1 MTSTAAIATLKATC
15 RKHMRERRQNEQRNS
30 AKNKAHRALA
40 ALQGNALWARA
51 RLVGCYM
58 PSPEEFPL
66 TPDML
71 LDAGDNTKTLTL
83 PRVEEPGVMTFRTWR
98 QGQPLELGLGGIMQP
113 LASADIVA
121 PSALEWIFIPLL
133 ACDDHGYRLGYGGG
147 YYDRVL
153 PCTQGVLCGVGYAFQ
168 RINDVPR
175 EAHDQAL
182 HCFLSEEGL
191 ESFRNDAN
199 NG

>member
-15 RKHMRERRQNEQRNS
+15 RQRMRARRQNEQRS
-30 AKNKAHRALA
+30 TAQDKARRALV
-40 ALQGNALWARA
+40 ALRDNALWARA
-51 RLVGCYM
+51 RLVACYA

-71 LDAGDNTKTLTL
+71 LDAGENTKTLAL

-98 QGQPLELGLGGIMQP
+98 PGQPLESGLGGIMQP

-121 PSALEWIFIPLL
+121 SSALEWIFIPLL

-168 RINDVPR
+168 RVNDVPR
-175 EAHDQAL
+175 EAHDHAL
-182 HCFLSEEGL
+182 HYFLSEKGL
-191 ESFRNDAN
+191 ESFRKDAN
-199 NG
+199 KG